1 LIIFSFIQF
10 WSFNQKAFC
19 TLLTRRLI
27 DIFLNVIYQ
36 SSMPD
41 VDALQQQQQHAQ
53 QKDKIEFIVLFPV
66 SNIQSSCHYFK
77 SP

>member
-1 LIIFSFIQF
+1 
-10 WSFNQKAFC
+10 
-19 TLLTRRLI
+19 
-27 DIFLNVIYQ
+27 
-36 SSMPD
+36 MPD

-77 SP
+77 SPYAVGS